1 MKRKREKE
9 PLRRGKRRHH
19 FLPLAIGRSGG
30 VVLAG
35 LAFWFFVKQA
45 DEVVQGGADKYD
57 MALMEAVH
65 KSDNPTT
72 SRLLHVATQLGSHA
86 AIGAA
91 AGITA
96 LMMLRRG
103 RKHDAW
109 TVAVSTGGAMIINT
123 VLKNIFRRRRPIEMA
138 RRIKLPNSHSF
149 PSGHSLLSAATYP
162 IVAHHLVE
170 RSGLPLQAVA
180 HTLAG
185 LIIISVGFSRVY
197 FGVHFPSDVLGGFA
211 AGFGWLGLTSLS
223 HTAVEATD
231 KES

>member
-1 MKRKREKE
+1 M
-9 PLRRGKRRHH
+9 
-19 FLPLAIGRSGG
+19 LAA
-30 VVLAG
+30 V
-35 LAFWFFVKQA
+35 AFWFFKQQA
-45 DEVVQGGADKYD
+45 DHVVEGQADRYD
-57 MALMEAVH
+57 QAIMNAVH
-65 KSDNPTT
+65 KIDNE
-72 SRLLHVATQLGSHA
+72 ATNNAMNVVTQFGSHV

-103 RKHDAW
+103 RRHDAW
-109 TVAVSTGGAMIINT
+109 TLAISTGGAMVINT

-138 RRIKLPNSHSF
+138 RRITLPKSHSF

-170 RSGLPLQAVA
+170 RSSLPVQALA
-180 HTLAG
+180 HSLAAM
-185 LIIISVGFSRVY
+185 IVISVGFSRVY

-223 HTAVEATD
+223 HTAAEAERD
-231 KES
+231 SNQ